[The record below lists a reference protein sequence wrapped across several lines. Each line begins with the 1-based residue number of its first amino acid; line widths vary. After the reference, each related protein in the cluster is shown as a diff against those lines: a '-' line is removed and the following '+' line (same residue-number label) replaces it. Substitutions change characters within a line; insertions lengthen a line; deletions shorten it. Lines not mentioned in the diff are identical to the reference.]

1 MKFRALAV
9 SVSVFAMAWVQAEIS
24 PADKLL
30 DEVISHPGSYSQVCD
45 VMMLPQGVPLRAY
58 VMGGYMGADFSK
70 ETEARMQKNR
80 DELVAAARKRLLAID
95 LTQAAKEVAA
105 DPKAA
110 AGEPGEADGDAYG
123 NDPATLNP
131 LLLSLLEKLA
141 ATEALPELLE
151 LEARLVKEISK
162 VKKDPSTPPPVV
174 SGWGVVPQNFNYD
187 EKISEEERNKRMA
200 FFNARV
206 AQRDLVT
213 LMAMLLRSKAYPAFL
228 ATSLEAA
235 YAKSLK
241 AGQADLEKKQA
252 TGAQETGGVKIETDP
267 VTHFLREEY
276 ESVEVP
282 YTRELRDEVRAAA
295 EKWVKEHP

>member
-1 MKFRALAV
+1 MKFRALVVSVLAV
-9 SVSVFAMAWVQAEIS
+9 SWVQAEIS

-45 VMMLPQGVPLRAY
+45 VMTLPEDVPLRAY
-58 VMGGYMGADFSK
+58 VIGGYMGADFSK

-80 DELVAAARKRLLAID
+80 DGLVAAARKRLLAID
-95 LTQAAKEVAA
+95 FTKEAKEVAA

-110 AGEPGEADGDAYG
+110 AGEPGEAGGDAFG

-131 LLLSLLEKLA
+131 LLLSLLEKLD
-141 ATEALPELLE
+141 ATEALPELLK
-151 LEARLVKEISK
+151 LEARLVEEISK
-162 VKKDPSTPPPVV
+162 VKKDPSVPSPVV
-174 SGWGVVPQNFNYD
+174 DGWGVVPENFNYD
-187 EKISEEERNKRMA
+187 EKISEAERDKRRA

-213 LMAMLLRSKAYPAFL
+213 LMAMMMRSKAYPAFL

-241 AGQADLEKKQA
+241 SGQAALEKKQA

-267 VTHFLREEY
+267 ITHFLRQEY
-276 ESVEVP
+276 DSVEVP

>member
-9 SVSVFAMAWVQAEIS
+9 SVLAVAWVQAEIS
-24 PADKLL
+24 PADVLL

-45 VMMLPQGVPLRAY
+45 VMTLSEDVPLRAY

-80 DELVAAARKRLLAID
+80 DGLVAAARKRLLAID
-95 LTQAAKEVAA
+95 FTRAAKEVAA

-110 AGEPGEADGDAYG
+110 AGEPGEADGDTFG

-131 LLLSLLEKLA
+131 LLLSLLEKLD
-141 ATEALPELLE
+141 ATEALPELLK
-151 LEARLVKEISK
+151 LEARLVEEISK
-162 VKKDPSTPPPVV
+162 VKKDPSVPSPVV
-174 SGWGVVPQNFNYD
+174 DGWGVVPENFNYD
-187 EKISEEERNKRMA
+187 EKISEAERDKRRA

-213 LMAMLLRSKAYPAFL
+213 LMAMMMRSKAYPAFL

-241 AGQADLEKKQA
+241 TGQAALEKKQA

-267 VTHFLREEY
+267 ITHFLRQEY
-276 ESVEVP
+276 DSVEVP
-282 YTRELRDEVRAAA
+282 YSRELRDEVRAAA
-295 EKWVKEHP
+295 EKWVKEHS